1 MNHQEVE
8 TLVRA
13 MHRLWP
19 TVPLQ
24 APVDAAL
31 IRLWQLVL
39 AEIPLEGAELV
50 LVTRSRAGDVFP
62 PKPGEIVRWYYWLS
76 ERVTGT
82 AAPDVDEAWAEVR
95 RAVGARGWT
104 QGPPEQWSHPA
115 VAAAVKS
122 LGWTELCRG
131 EESIVRAHFLRL
143 YPTVQQR
150 IESTANVERTFGVL
164 GPAVA
169 AALPGVVRSLDAGPD
184 DRRSP

>member
-19 TVPLQ
+19 TVPMQ

-31 IRLWQLVL
+31 VRLWQLVL
-39 AEIPLEGAELV
+39 ADIPIDGAELV

-62 PKPGEIVRWYYWLS
+62 PKPGEIVRWYHWLS
-76 ERVTGT
+76 DRAAGV
-82 AAPDVDEAWAEVR
+82 AAPDVDEAWTEVR
-95 RAVGARGWT
+95 RVVGRLGWT
-104 QGPPEQWSHPA
+104 QGPPSSWSHPA
-115 VAAAVKS
+115 VAAAVAAI
-122 LGWTELCRG
+122 GWRELCHG
-131 EESIVRAHFLRL
+131 DEMVVRAHFMKL

-150 IESTANVERTFGVL
+150 VETHATVERTFGVL

-169 AALPGVVRSLDAGPD
+169 AALPGLVKSIDAGPD